1 MFSSIFKKIQNHQE
15 NVSKMI
21 EENEQRKQ
29 QNNATEE
36 AVKPTEI
43 EQSIVVDTVPQPEGE
58 TKEESV
64 QVSTFN
70 WTAFGKLLIWL
81 TFLGYM
87 AWSQWGKD
95 FFGLPKCDSKQTV
108 EMVTKMNAEIYAGKF
123 DILGLT
129 YISEI
134 GYQQEKNM
142 RFCQAQVEMHSIP
155 DKFPFPTA
163 IKYVIDEQNGKYQV
177 RLLPF

>member
-1 MFSSIFKKIQNHQE
+1 MFSSILKKIQNHQE

-43 EQSIVVDTVPQPEGE
+43 EQSIVVDTVPQPESE
-58 TKEESV
+58 TKESV